1 VDGFDPVTERPA
13 IIVIGFKETKDMVL
27 IPSFQQMAHIVELP
41 TAPELLNNRKLP
53 QFRQLVAHMQ
63 VSLNL
68 VTLLACCSLC

>member
-1 VDGFDPVTERPA
+1 
-13 IIVIGFKETKDMVL
+13 MVL

-68 VTLLACCSLC
+68 VTLLHCCSLC

>member
-1 VDGFDPVTERPA
+1 
-13 IIVIGFKETKDMVL
+13 MVL

-68 VTLLACCSLC
+68 VTLLACCSLS